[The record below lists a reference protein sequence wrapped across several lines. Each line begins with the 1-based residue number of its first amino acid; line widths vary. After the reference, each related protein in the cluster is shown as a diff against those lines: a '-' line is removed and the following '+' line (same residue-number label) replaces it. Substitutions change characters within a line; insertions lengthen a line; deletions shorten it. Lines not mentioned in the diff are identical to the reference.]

1 MVFMFNPFVK
11 IHVTKKHPDRR
22 PCLQNSKKKKKETK
36 PMSDFNKDK
45 EEGALTFDRGWKWSF
60 STLKLIE
67 FSLGVVGETP
77 SLN

>member
-1 MVFMFNPFVK
+1 MKTSRQKTMPFKTV
-11 IHVTKKHPDRR
+11 
-22 PCLQNSKKKKKETK
+22 KKKMETK